1 LKPDAKTV
9 SKGMSILARF
19 ATAPHTLPA
28 SILNTLQKTMVG
40 GDDPVVTRTYVLAQ
54 MDSTTY
60 PVYAYRTHTRILPTE
75 CKDRLISMCRGPQKF
90 AFENHAEKMR
100 LLFPLTDCGMSKKTV
115 SHNLNILVNISQA
128 ECSIDSNYTSILRA
142 QIFLTAW
149 TWFEAAGFTMQ
160 DLKQMCASEEEKER
174 INTNR
179 IDMKAVY
186 ENKEFAKGLVY
197 QSLPVYVDVRFC
209 SGKDVPLF
217 QISQESV
224 AVTMQWL
231 HMLTMQYDCCL
242 DAPQQFYNYTV
253 ERIKNSP
260 HDASLPKII
269 VTQIFHNISRHLMK
283 KHREL
288 ELFESG
294 HQSHHIVLV
303 CDCL

>member
-1 LKPDAKTV
+1 
-9 SKGMSILARF
+9 
-19 ATAPHTLPA
+19 
-28 SILNTLQKTMVG
+28 
-40 GDDPVVTRTYVLAQ
+40 
-54 MDSTTY
+54 
-60 PVYAYRTHTRILPTE
+60 
-75 CKDRLISMCRGPQKF
+75 
-90 AFENHAEKMR
+90 
-100 LLFPLTDCGMSKKTV
+100 
-115 SHNLNILVNISQA
+115 
-128 ECSIDSNYTSILRA
+128 
-142 QIFLTAW
+142 
-149 TWFEAAGFTMQ
+149 
-160 DLKQMCASEEEKER
+160 MCASEEEKES

-288 ELFESG
+288 ELFESV